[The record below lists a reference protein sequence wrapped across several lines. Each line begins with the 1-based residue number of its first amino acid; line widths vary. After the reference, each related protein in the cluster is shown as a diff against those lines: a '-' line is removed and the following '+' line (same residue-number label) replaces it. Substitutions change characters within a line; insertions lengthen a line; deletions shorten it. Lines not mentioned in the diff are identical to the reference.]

1 MSLRDPALDAAYP
14 ESDRARA
21 EPTDPRTEV
30 NEARS
35 SQGAAPHLDEA
46 PTPEA
51 VAAFLVRLGKALH
64 TYGTP
69 SHRTEDALTRVA
81 RRLGVRGQFL
91 VTPTSILGSFGED
104 EAQITRLARVDAG
117 ETDLQKLTRL
127 HQIIRDVFDGTIG
140 VPEASAAVDEVQAA
154 PPAYGRLLAWLAFA
168 ATSAAAA
175 RFFDGGTSEILSAA
189 GAGAAIGL
197 LNTVGSDRPR
207 LARLLPVLSG
217 MIAALTAG
225 GLAVAHGV
233 FAPIVVLASLIV
245 LLPGLTLTVA
255 MNELA
260 LNHVVSGTARMTAA
274 TVTFLE
280 LAFGVAL
287 GTEIARRVAGTV
299 TVPSIPSHLPEW
311 TLAPALVVVALSL
324 TVLFRARIR
333 DAALILLMATI
344 AFATSRLGT
353 DAFGPELG
361 AALGAL
367 GLGVAANAASRWLD
381 QPTAI
386 ALLPA
391 LLLLVPGS
399 LGFRSLQALMADD
412 VVAGIESL
420 FTMALVAIALVSGLL
435 VANLLVIPRRLL

>member
-1 MSLRDPALDAAYP
+1 MN
-14 ESDRARA
+14 ES
-21 EPTDPRTEV
+21 
-30 NEARS
+30 RS
-35 SQGAAPHLDEA
+35 SSSAPPHDGETVA
-46 PTPEA
+46 PEA
-51 VAAFLVRLGKALH
+51 VATFLVRLGKALH

-104 EAQITRLARVDAG
+104 DAQITRLARVDAG
-117 ETDLQKLTRL
+117 ETDLRKLTQL
-127 HQIIRDVFDGTIG
+127 HQVIRDVFAGTLGIRA
-140 VPEASAAVDEVQAA
+140 ASAAVDEIQAA
-154 PPAYGRLLAWLAFA
+154 PPAYGPLLAWLAFA

-175 RFFDGGTSEILSAA
+175 RFFDGGVAEILASA

-197 LNTVGSDRPR
+197 LNIVGSERPR
-207 LARLLPVLSG
+207 LTRLLPVLSG
-217 MIAALTAG
+217 MVAALLAG
-225 GLAVAHGV
+225 VLAATHGV
-233 FAPIVVLASLIV
+233 FAPIVILASLIV

-287 GTEIARRVAGTV
+287 GSEIARRVAGIV
-299 TVPSIPSHLPEW
+299 TVPATPSHLPEW
-311 TLAPALVVVALSL
+311 TVAPALAVAALSL
-324 TVLFRARIR
+324 TVLFRARIH
-333 DAALILLMATI
+333 DALLILLMATI
-344 AFATSRLGT
+344 AFATARLGT
-353 DAFGPELG
+353 GAFGPELG
-361 AALGAL
+361 AGLGAL

-399 LGFRSLQALMADD
+399 LGFRSLQALLADD
-412 VVAGIESL
+412 VVGGIESL
-420 FTMALVAIALVSGLL
+420 FTMAIVAVALVSGLL